1 MADVG
6 KVLVGI
12 QVPPGKRP
20 DLDAFLAELQY
31 PFVDE
36 TDNVVY
42 NSFLT
47 SASAAQTAS
56 RCAAV

>member
-1 MADVG
+1 MG

-12 QVPPGKRP
+12 QVPPGTRAS
-20 DLDAFLAELQY
+20 LDAFLAELQY

-42 NSFLT
+42 NNFMT
-47 SASAAQTAS
+47 AAKKSST
-56 RCAAV
+56 V

>member
-1 MADVG
+1 M
-6 KVLVGI
+6 LVGI
-12 QVPPGKRP
+12 QVPPGKKP
-20 DLDAFLAELQY
+20 ALDAFLAELQF

-47 SASAAQTAS
+47 SASATRTS
-56 RCAAV
+56 D